1 MQDFKKKL
9 MEMLLERLGS
19 DRYSIKE
26 MEMVKNN
33 DLKLH
38 SLCVVEEGE
47 VFGANI
53 YVEEAFK
60 IYQELTTISKNPWD
74 ELIDILMSRLV

>member
-1 MQDFKKKL
+1 MQLLEDGGFIMQDFKKKL
-9 MEMLLERLGS
+9 TEMLLERLGS
-19 DRYSIKE
+19 DRYSIRE
-26 MEMVKNN
+26 TEMVKNN

-60 IYQELTTISKNPWD
+60 IY
-74 ELIDILMSRLV
+74 